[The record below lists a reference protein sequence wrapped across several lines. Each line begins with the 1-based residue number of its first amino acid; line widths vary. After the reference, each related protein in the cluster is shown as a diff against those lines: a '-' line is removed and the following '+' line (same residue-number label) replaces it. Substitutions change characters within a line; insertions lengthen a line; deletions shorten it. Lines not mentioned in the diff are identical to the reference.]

1 MPPIDRNSSIDV
13 NRLSTWYE
21 DLEEY
26 EGNLEE
32 MATANLDQTFQDEMA
47 HVNQWFGYLSDPEKT
62 ATLYTLLQHSSQVQ
76 IRFFIHLLQEMRK
89 PNPNPI
95 NRGSERASTLAN
107 LNRRQ
112 HPPTT
117 AGSTLQ
123 PNRNVNNRH
132 SFAIGDTEE
141 LSRMFGTDWLNSN
154 NNDDSRQHTLQQQQ
168 QQQQPQQPQPR
179 VNISNRASSHL
190 RPKSVMELGGNL
202 DQSFSNSWL
211 NQRQPTLFSD
221 NVIERPRSADIS
233 SWALP
238 TTVNTAAPSWKPLGS
253 QHDIDF
259 QQHWKE
265 PLQQQQQQRR
275 FNNNGISDGLDDPN
289 SGNSRRTSTISTH
302 STSNGYNNGG
312 RIGVGSSSS
321 SNTNTGT
328 PFAQYLS
335 PPKSFNVSRS
345 SSADLSDTLHGY
357 GSDHS
362 DASANARYR
371 ATTTTNTHPM
381 AKTASHV
388 GNSNPSTGSGNENRE
403 EVIDMELLK
412 DVTAWLRSLRLHK
425 YNSIFEPMRWQDII
439 KLDDE
444 ALQAKGVAALG
455 ARRKMLKI
463 FENIREHCKANNIE
477 Y

>member
-1 MPPIDRNSSIDV
+1 
-13 NRLSTWYE
+13 
-21 DLEEY
+21 
-26 EGNLEE
+26 
-32 MATANLDQTFQDEMA
+32 MA

-89 PNPNPI
+89 PKPNPI

-112 HPPTT
+112 PPPT
-117 AGSTLQ
+117 GSALQ
-123 PNRNVNNRH
+123 TNRNVNNRH

-141 LSRMFGTDWLNSN
+141 LSRMFGTDWLNGN
-154 NNDDSRQHTLQQQQ
+154 NNEESRQHTLQQQQ
-168 QQQQPQQPQPR
+168 QQQPHQPQPR
-179 VNISNRASSHL
+179 VNISSRGASHL
-190 RPKSVMELGGNL
+190 RPKSVMELGGNF

-211 NQRQPTLFSD
+211 NQRQPTLFND

-238 TTVNTAAPSWKPLGS
+238 TTVNTSAPSWKPLGS

-265 PLQQQQQQRR
+265 PLQQQRR
-275 FNNNGISDGLDDPN
+275 FNNNNLPEGLDDPN
-289 SGNSRRTSTISTH
+289 NGSSRRTSMISAH
-302 STSNGYNNGG
+302 STSNSYNSGG
-312 RIGVGSSSS
+312 RIGVSGSN
-321 SNTNTGT
+321 SNTSTGVA
-328 PFAQYLS
+328 FGQFLS

-345 SSADLSDTLHGY
+345 SSADLSENLHGY

-362 DASANARYR
+362 DASINARYR
-371 ATTTTNTHPM
+371 GTTTAANHSLTKPPNNS
-381 AKTASHV
+381 A
-388 GNSNPSTGSGNENRE
+388 NSNASSVMTSENRE
-403 EVIDMELLK
+403 DVVDMELLK

-425 YNSIFEPMRWQDII
+425 YNSIFEPMRWQDIV
-439 KLDDE
+439 KLDDD

-455 ARRKMLKI
+455 ARRKMLKV
-463 FENIREHCKANNIE
+463 FENVRDHCKANNIE

>member
-1 MPPIDRNSSIDV
+1 
-13 NRLSTWYE
+13 
-21 DLEEY
+21 
-26 EGNLEE
+26 
-32 MATANLDQTFQDEMA
+32 
-47 HVNQWFGYLSDPEKT
+47 
-62 ATLYTLLQHSSQVQ
+62 
-76 IRFFIHLLQEMRK
+76 
-89 PNPNPI
+89 
-95 NRGSERASTLAN
+95 
-107 LNRRQ
+107 
-112 HPPTT
+112 
-117 AGSTLQ
+117 
-123 PNRNVNNRH
+123 
-132 SFAIGDTEE
+132 
-141 LSRMFGTDWLNSN
+141 MFGTDWFNSN
-154 NNDDSRQHTLQQQQ
+154 NNDDSRQHAL

-275 FNNNGISDGLDDPN
+275 FNNNGIPDGLDDPN
-289 SGNSRRTSTISTH
+289 NSTSRRTSTISTH

-312 RIGVGSSSS
+312 RIGVGSSSG
-321 SNTNTGT
+321 NTSTGT

-335 PPKSFNVSRS
+335 PPKNFNVSRS

-362 DASANARYR
+362 DASAKARYR
-371 ATTTTNTHPM
+371 TAATTTTHPM
-381 AKTASHV
+381 AKSASQV
-388 GNSNPSTGSGNENRE
+388 GNSNPSSGSANENRE
-403 EVIDMELLK
+403 EAIDMELLK
-412 DVTAWLRSLRLHK
+412 GIDTSTVNLYTVP
-425 YNSIFEPMRWQDII
+425 Y
-439 KLDDE
+439 
-444 ALQAKGVAALG
+444 
-455 ARRKMLKI
+455 
-463 FENIREHCKANNIE
+463 
-477 Y
+477 